1 MRPKM
6 PQASHK
12 MTLIKFFDWMR
23 GIFTMEPKMDEE
35 VIMMPLSNKVNT
47 VSIKVK
53 IDVVNELI
61 IVTSDVTPPSMR
73 S

>member
-1 MRPKM
+1 M

-12 MTLIKFFDWMR
+12 MILMRFFDWMR

-35 VIMMPLSNKVNT
+35 VIMMPLSNKVIA

-53 IDVVNELI
+53 IDMVNELI
-61 IVTSDVTPPSMR
+61 IVSSLIKPPF
-73 S
+73 

>member
-1 MRPKM
+1 MILMR
-6 PQASHK
+6 
-12 MTLIKFFDWMR
+12 FFDWMR

-53 IDVVNELI
+53 IDMVNELI
-61 IVTSDVTPPSMR
+61 VPITNVTPPSL
-73 S
+73 

>member
-1 MRPKM
+1 M

-35 VIMMPLSNKVNT
+35 VIMMPLSNKVIT

-53 IDVVNELI
+53 IYVVNELI
-61 IVTSDVTPPSMR
+61 APFLLVTPPC
-73 S
+73 